1 MKTKYEKPLFIVEN
15 YTFSDSIAKCDI
27 DIDTTE
33 PLKIYRKIGDEGTNT
48 KLCGVMDEGHVWGGQ
63 NGKKGS
69 IIDRLKETRNQITLF
84 NDGDSLGC
92 QYDWDGR
99 NNVVAQTGDS
109 FAESFFGNDANPD
122 NHAPAYN
129 GQVFMS

>member
-1 MKTKYEKPLFIVEN
+1 MMKREYVKPMFYAEEYVFN
-15 YTFSDSIAKCDI
+15 SSIAKCDI
-27 DIDTTE
+27 DVDTTP
-33 PLKIYRKIGDEGTNT
+33 PLMIIKGQT
-48 KLCGVMDEGHVWGGQ
+48 KLCKVNDEGHVWGGQ

-69 IIDRLKETRNQITLF
+69 IIEECHEDRNPITLF
-84 NDGDSLGC
+84 NDGDALAC

-99 NNVVAQTGDS
+99 KNIVAQTGDS
-109 FAESFFGNDANPD
+109 FSDSFFGNGANPD